1 MRLPI
6 RPPSK
11 PPTAAPAK
19 RLPVPP
25 PATAAP
31 SSAPVPAPSNVPV
44 PSFGPRPDSGSPA
57 QAASDRPIMAMAAN
71 LATDI
76 STPGNRCVENQT
88 QHGWCND
95 QSIEMGGLGQKSG
108 GRREVKKRR
117 NTVGLAHD
125 PKKWE
130 PVFANNRV
138 QAKCLSGRQHQFG
151 AQTAERRGV
160 KRQSAAIEAGKL
172 DHDRKTQAGT
182 GLGLV

>member
-1 MRLPI
+1 MRLPMMA
-6 RPPSK
+6 PS
-11 PPTAAPAK
+11 AAPITPPAT

-25 PATAAP
+25 PATEAP
-31 SSAPVPAPSNVPV
+31 MRAPVPAPSSVPV

-57 QAASDRPIMAMAAN
+57 QAASDRPITAMAAN

-76 STPGNRCVENQT
+76 STPGNRRVENQT

-125 PKKWE
+125 PEKWE
-130 PVFANNRV
+130 PVF
-138 QAKCLSGRQHQFG
+138 G
-151 AQTAERRGV
+151 
-160 KRQSAAIEAGKL
+160 KRSCAS
-172 DHDRKTQAGT
+172 
-182 GLGLV
+182 